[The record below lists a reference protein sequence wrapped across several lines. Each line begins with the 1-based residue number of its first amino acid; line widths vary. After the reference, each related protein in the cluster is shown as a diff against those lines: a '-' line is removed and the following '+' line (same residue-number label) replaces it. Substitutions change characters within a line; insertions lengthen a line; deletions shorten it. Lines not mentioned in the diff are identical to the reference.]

1 MCHFLGN
8 ISFKLFH
15 WPNSRINT
23 HLTRNKKRQKQTK
36 SRFMCFIHFVKINIL
51 FWEMI
56 FKSKYTFFRFFN
68 QRSGKR
74 TAEEVQPL
82 LQDPRMLK
90 IFYKAFE
97 PYCYDEP
104 KCNLNYPY
112 RLTCGACNNLRYPLL
127 GKAFTVYRRIV
138 PSNYEDGI
146 VKLFN

>member
-1 MCHFLGN
+1 M
-8 ISFKLFH
+8 
-15 WPNSRINT
+15 INT
-23 HLTRNKKRQKQTK
+23 YMYSETSRNMIFSQ
-36 SRFMCFIHFVKINIL
+36 NIL
-51 FWEMI
+51 YTNNLNLMRIYCPANPGPLTFI
-56 FKSKYTFFRFFN
+56 FNN

-74 TAEEVQPL
+74 TADEVQPL
-82 LQDPRMLK
+82 LQDPRMLQ

-104 KCNLNYPY
+104 KCNFDYPY

-146 VKLFN
+146 VKLFNK

>member
-1 MCHFLGN
+1 MYLYVM
-8 ISFKLFH
+8 IYIYSEA
-15 WPNSRINT
+15 SRN
-23 HLTRNKKRQKQTK
+23 
-36 SRFMCFIHFVKINIL
+36 MIL
-51 FWEMI
+51 
-56 FKSKYTFFRFFN
+56 KSKYTCQSCFVSIHFFI

-82 LQDPRMLK
+82 LQDHRMLK

-104 KCNLNYPY
+104 KCNFDYPY